1 MGIDSG
7 YRCPFGQHIGKLID
21 DVPTDYLKWVVMNLE
36 DVKGSTISVKEFVMQ
51 AELELENR
59 DEDYD

>member
-7 YRCPFGQHIGKLID
+7 YRCPLGQHIGKLID
-21 DVPTDYLKWVVMNLE
+21 DVPTSYLKWIVLNLE
-36 DVKGSTISVKEFVMQ
+36 DVKGDTISVKEFVMQ